1 MECLP
6 WQEISAGQGS
16 EHKSL
21 AEFTPHASLCEAKR
35 VGFNSP
41 RFLHSARMQRGSL
54 KEEKMYRVTR
64 QIFFCYGH
72 RLLDYEGKCRNFHG
86 HNGKVEVELE
96 AETLDG
102 RGMVYDFTEIK
113 SVIKDWIDE
122 KLDHR
127 MILNRKDPL
136 LGALQKAGEPLYLM
150 DENPTA
156 EAIARLIYEYAL
168 SKGFPISEVRLWET
182 DESFATYH
190 R

>member
-1 MECLP
+1 
-6 WQEISAGQGS
+6 
-16 EHKSL
+16 
-21 AEFTPHASLCEAKR
+21 
-35 VGFNSP
+35 
-41 RFLHSARMQRGSL
+41 
-54 KEEKMYRVTR
+54 MYRVTR

-72 RLLDYEGKCRNFHG
+72 RLLDYDGKCRNFHG

-96 AETLDG
+96 AEALDG

-136 LGALQKAGEPLYLM
+136 LGALQKAGEPLYLI

-190 R
+190 RKNR